1 MEFYIAQALGI
12 FSGVTAILRL
22 DIKKKEKN
30 TI

>member
-1 MEFYIAQALGI
+1 MILMQALGI